1 MPNSV
6 VAVADG
12 DFRFDPSAVF
22 DVVRAAWPRS
32 TFAGGVS
39 GRLSEVSAGQITV
52 LDGEEL
58 VALVEVDV
66 AGGEALDV
74 DWRTPETLAQV
85 VSVITSLPG
94 FAGDSSVVLTDWAD
108 TLVEL
113 RPPGTTAR
121 DLLAA
126 RGVTCCSR
134 SIRPWSRPER
144 LRMHPPV
151 RARRH
156 VDARVAQRRRVVPLP
171 ARRLA
176 RPRSHG
182 RAHRRTASV
191 GHALLRGDARRRGRL
206 ASPPTAAHAGTRSR
220 CLKPPPPTELR
231 RHQPLR

>member
-1 MPNSV
+1 MPHSV

-32 TFAGGVS
+32 TFAGVS

-66 AGGEALDV
+66 AGEALDV
-74 DWRTPETLAQV
+74 DWRTPATLAQV
-85 VSVITSLPG
+85 VSVIISFPG

-113 RPPGTTAR
+113 RPGMTAR

-126 RGVTCCSR
+126 RGDV
-134 SIRPWSRPER
+134 
-144 LRMHPPV
+144 L
-151 RARRH
+151 
-156 VDARVAQRRRVVPLP
+156 
-171 ARRLA
+171 
-176 RPRSHG
+176 
-182 RAHRRTASV
+182 
-191 GHALLRGDARRRGRL
+191 
-206 ASPPTAAHAGTRSR
+206 
-220 CLKPPPPTELR
+220 
-231 RHQPLR
+231 